1 MDYFAVISLKLFV
14 LFNSDLIIITVFFQA
29 QYQVLLI
36 SVCLVPNV
44 VGQLLIIFLK
54 E

>member
-14 LFNSDLIIITVFFQA
+14 LFNSDLIIMVFFQA
-29 QYQVLLI
+29 QYQILLI

-44 VGQLLIIFLK
+44 VGQLLITFLK